1 MVFIYIYR
9 ISKKGFVYIYGPS
22 VRLGHKVYI
31 FPILLRREN
40 PHHPLWFFSLAFN
53 FEVTSL
59 GCARRGPALLYMGV
73 VSLSTGGLVGRGGGR
88 RREFTMSRS
97 RAACVGR
104 APCHSRRVAQAPE
117 SLGVRAKS
125 AERCDVDHC
134 VSSILDSNLLQ
145 VLKFIYYTLYYSPRF
160 LPHIDAPGSNKKII
174 LATRTQ
180 AKKLREVGGGNQALV
195 PRTHREVEPTFAP
208 PSLHQSCVEKTSGHR
223 ASLWPV
229 DKPSN

>member
-1 MVFIYIYR
+1 MHR
-9 ISKKGFVYIYGPS
+9 C
-22 VRLGHKVYI
+22 VR
-31 FPILLRREN
+31 
-40 PHHPLWFFSLAFN
+40 SLHSHTYN

-59 GCARRGPALLYMGV
+59 GCVRRGPALLYMGV

-180 AKKLREVGGGNQALV
+180 AKKTQGGRRWQPSSSTKNSQRSGADLRPSKPASILRRKDFWPQG
-195 PRTHREVEPTFAP
+195 EPLAGRQT
-208 PSLHQSCVEKTSGHR
+208 L
-223 ASLWPV
+223 
-229 DKPSN
+229 

>member
-1 MVFIYIYR
+1 MHR
-9 ISKKGFVYIYGPS
+9 C
-22 VRLGHKVYI
+22 VR
-31 FPILLRREN
+31 
-40 PHHPLWFFSLAFN
+40 SLHSHTYN

-59 GCARRGPALLYMGV
+59 GCVRRGPALLYMGV

-180 AKKLREVGGGNQALV
+180 AKKLREVGGGNQSSSTKNSQRSRADLRPSKPASILRRKDFWPQGE
-195 PRTHREVEPTFAP
+195 PRAGRQT
-208 PSLHQSCVEKTSGHR
+208 L
-223 ASLWPV
+223 
-229 DKPSN
+229 

>member
-1 MVFIYIYR
+1 MHR
-9 ISKKGFVYIYGPS
+9 C
-22 VRLGHKVYI
+22 VR
-31 FPILLRREN
+31 
-40 PHHPLWFFSLAFN
+40 SLHSHTYN

-59 GCARRGPALLYMGV
+59 GCVRRGPALLYMGV

-180 AKKLREVGGGNQALV
+180 ATKLREVGGGNQSSSTKNSQRSRADLRPSKPASILRRKDFWPQGE
-195 PRTHREVEPTFAP
+195 PRAGRQT
-208 PSLHQSCVEKTSGHR
+208 L
-223 ASLWPV
+223 
-229 DKPSN
+229 

>member
-1 MVFIYIYR
+1 MHR
-9 ISKKGFVYIYGPS
+9 C
-22 VRLGHKVYI
+22 VR
-31 FPILLRREN
+31 
-40 PHHPLWFFSLAFN
+40 SLHSHTYN

-59 GCARRGPALLYMGV
+59 GCVRRGPALLYMGV

-180 AKKLREVGGGNQALV
+180 AKKLREVGGGNQSSSTKNSQRSGADLRPSKPASILRRKDFWPQGE
-195 PRTHREVEPTFAP
+195 PRAGRQT
-208 PSLHQSCVEKTSGHR
+208 L
-223 ASLWPV
+223 
-229 DKPSN
+229 

>member
-1 MVFIYIYR
+1 MDEFDPSRSASRALSPFHWRGASGRHSNIRWNAYVRHTGR
-9 ISKKGFVYIYGPS
+9 ILSIGAPAARAYSPDQPRVDMWRRIAGGLLEVHRC
-22 VRLGHKVYI
+22 VR
-31 FPILLRREN
+31 
-40 PHHPLWFFSLAFN
+40 SLHSHTYN

-59 GCARRGPALLYMGV
+59 GCVRRGPALLYMGV

-134 VSSILDSNLLQ
+134 VSSVLD
-145 VLKFIYYTLYYSPRF
+145 F
-160 LPHIDAPGSNKKII
+160 
-174 LATRTQ
+174 
-180 AKKLREVGGGNQALV
+180 
-195 PRTHREVEPTFAP
+195 
-208 PSLHQSCVEKTSGHR
+208 
-223 ASLWPV
+223 
-229 DKPSN
+229 

>member
-1 MVFIYIYR
+1 MHR
-9 ISKKGFVYIYGPS
+9 C
-22 VRLGHKVYI
+22 VR
-31 FPILLRREN
+31 
-40 PHHPLWFFSLAFN
+40 SLHSHTYN

-59 GCARRGPALLYMGV
+59 GCVRRGPALLYMGV

>member
-1 MVFIYIYR
+1 MR
-9 ISKKGFVYIYGPS
+9 
-22 VRLGHKVYI
+22 
-31 FPILLRREN
+31 
-40 PHHPLWFFSLAFN
+40 SLHSHTYN

-59 GCARRGPALLYMGV
+59 GCVRRGPALLYMGV

-145 VLKFIYYTLYYSPRF
+145 VLLKFIYYTLYYSPRF

-180 AKKLREVGGGNQALV
+180 ATKLREVGGGNQSSSTKNSQRSRADLR
-195 PRTHREVEPTFAP
+195 PSKPASILRRKDFWPQGEPLAGRQT
-208 PSLHQSCVEKTSGHR
+208 L
-223 ASLWPV
+223 
-229 DKPSN
+229 

>member
-1 MVFIYIYR
+1 
-9 ISKKGFVYIYGPS
+9 
-22 VRLGHKVYI
+22 
-31 FPILLRREN
+31 
-40 PHHPLWFFSLAFN
+40 
-53 FEVTSL
+53 
-59 GCARRGPALLYMGV
+59 
-73 VSLSTGGLVGRGGGR
+73 
-88 RREFTMSRS
+88 
-97 RAACVGR
+97 
-104 APCHSRRVAQAPE
+104 
-117 SLGVRAKS
+117 
-125 AERCDVDHC
+125 
-134 VSSILDSNLLQ
+134 
-145 VLKFIYYTLYYSPRF
+145 LKFIYYTLYYSPRF

>member
-73 VSLSTGGLVGRGGGR
+73 VSLSTGGLVGRGGG
-88 RREFTMSRS
+88 
-97 RAACVGR
+97 
-104 APCHSRRVAQAPE
+104 
-117 SLGVRAKS
+117 
-125 AERCDVDHC
+125 
-134 VSSILDSNLLQ
+134 
-145 VLKFIYYTLYYSPRF
+145 
-160 LPHIDAPGSNKKII
+160 
-174 LATRTQ
+174 
-180 AKKLREVGGGNQALV
+180 
-195 PRTHREVEPTFAP
+195 AP
-208 PSLHQSCVEKTSGHR
+208 PRIHHVTVKGR
-223 ASLWPV
+223 MRGKGPV
-229 DKPSN
+229 P